1 MFALAPLAAGCF
13 YNPHRAL
20 PVSRPGLTRGKLGS
34 ADGRPCVRPRM
45 AICYG
50 YSSWASA
57 NRATLMQPP
66 RHSRAETSHDATK
79 SAIRRI
85 SLGSVSNGA

>member
-1 MFALAPLAAGCF
+1 M
-13 YNPHRAL
+13 
-20 PVSRPGLTRGKLGS
+20 
-34 ADGRPCVRPRM
+34 RPRI
-45 AICYG
+45 AIRYG

-57 NRATLMQPP
+57 ERATLMQPPP

-79 SAIRRI
+79 AVIRPI